1 MTIFYLLVFLMF
13 FFYCF
18 QSLHFVTNIK
28 AKICL
33 HSNTY
38 YYLFLNNLKHLQRIY
53 FFVIVWNVFVFQ
65 FQSKYLSITLYFCLF
80 TFLNWRN
87 SKHTTDVLWVKE
99 SNLRP
104 KDVFISMT
112 LQSRCQLLDSKNI
125 NSENLLETDFH
136 FQQLKTL
143 KPQNNQW
150 FSNSLNCLF
159 CRV

>member
-1 MTIFYLLVFLMF
+1 M
-13 FFYCF
+13 
-18 QSLHFVTNIK
+18 
-28 AKICL
+28 
-33 HSNTY
+33 
-38 YYLFLNNLKHLQRIY
+38 
-53 FFVIVWNVFVFQ
+53 FVFQ

-99 SNLRP
+99 SSLRP

-150 FSNSLNCLF
+150 FWNSLNCLF
-159 CRV
+159 VGFNSCVFNFYVLLKIITFAANIGKMTKFCAGWCKNVIDFGRWVSGPP